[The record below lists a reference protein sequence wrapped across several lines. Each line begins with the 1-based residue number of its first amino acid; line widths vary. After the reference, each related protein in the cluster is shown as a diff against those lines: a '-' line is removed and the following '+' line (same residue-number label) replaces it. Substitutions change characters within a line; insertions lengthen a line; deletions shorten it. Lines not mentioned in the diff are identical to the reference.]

1 MTSQENV
8 TISVTRYVED
18 VSSTRWQYVDPD
30 VANEPD
36 YLALNVDPFTQ
47 NTLYLRRI
55 QSRLPFTPT
64 RLGRDTG
71 NNIPYS
77 DGTSGDPLFTYDMGK
92 ERRKYEVL
100 QHKSV
105 SFTPTVLQSS
115 KSKKLSRYQLRLL
128 SLSQPN
134 CPPDPIT
141 NVPYFSSL

>member
-1 MTSQENV
+1 MTSHENV
-8 TISVTRYVED
+8 TISVTRYIED

-36 YLALNVDPFTQ
+36 YLALNINPFTQ

-55 QSRLPFTPT
+55 QSRLPFTPS
-64 RLGRDTG
+64 RLGRVSG
-71 NNIPYS
+71 KNIPYS
-77 DGTSGDPLFTYDMGK
+77 DSTADIPLFTYEMGK

-100 QHKSV
+100 QHKSI

-128 SLSQPN
+128 SLNQPN

-141 NVPYFSSL
+141 NIPYYSSL